1 MTGDV
6 QVSLVTAL
14 CILVLA
20 VASKWI
26 LNVELDFVSQY
37 APVWVYFVYI
47 ISRNRDKES
56 HRRPR
61 FWSAAIVLV
70 TVAVIAVYSFT
81 L

>member
-20 VASKWI
+20 VASKWM
-26 LNVELDFVSQY
+26 LHVELDFVSQY
-37 APVWVYFVYI
+37 APVWVHIVYI
-47 ISRNRDKES
+47 ISRNNDGES

-61 FWSAAIVLV
+61 PWSAAIVLV
-70 TVAVIAVYSFT
+70 TVAVIVVHLFA